1 MLKENPFQSI
11 YWMSMIRTSQSLF
24 NVYDKNC
31 QIWISVSFEIYIL
44 VHIELLKFN
53 KTNIYIIIRKEKEA
67 FYLRPDKI

>member
-11 YWMSMIRTSQSLF
+11 YWMSMIRTSQYLF
-24 NVYDKNC
+24 NVYDKSC